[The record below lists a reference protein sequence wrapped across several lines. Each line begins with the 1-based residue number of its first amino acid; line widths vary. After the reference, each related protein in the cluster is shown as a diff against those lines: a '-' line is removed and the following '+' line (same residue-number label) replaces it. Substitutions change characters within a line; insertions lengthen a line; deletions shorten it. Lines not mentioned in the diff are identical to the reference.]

1 MRLIDDYKVKAE
13 AYLYWIKSSKMKDI
27 STDGYVGVTA
37 SVVKKI
43 VVEALK
49 EPYPDVKNC
58 CFKGVWFQFYTKL
71 EPYDLYCILKM
82 LDDGV
87 TQKVIAQ
94 VYGLQGYNIGKISQ
108 TWRKARDANVQYI

>member
-13 AYLYWIKSSKMKDI
+13 AY
-27 STDGYVGVTA
+27 
-37 SVVKKI
+37 
-43 VVEALK
+43 
-49 EPYPDVKNC
+49 
-58 CFKGVWFQFYTKL
+58 
-71 EPYDLYCILKM
+71 LYCILKM

-108 TWRKARDANVQYI
+108 TWRKSRDANVQYI